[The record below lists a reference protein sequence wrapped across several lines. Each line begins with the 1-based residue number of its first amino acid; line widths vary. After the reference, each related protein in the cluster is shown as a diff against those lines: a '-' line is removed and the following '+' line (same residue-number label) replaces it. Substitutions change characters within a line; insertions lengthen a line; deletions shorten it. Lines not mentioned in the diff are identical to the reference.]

1 MEKAWSPRDG
11 DAFVTRDNF
20 IFYTFGYEHPA
31 ERIFAFLKYISSRYI
46 SLFPVEYLS
55 TRWKMDNTE
64 LVRPEKLYSA
74 ANLQTFIETFR
85 RSFPKYLY
93 YCPYREKE
101 VVCPSRNVVK
111 RVYSPDQRL
120 RALFKKKNPNRLQTL
135 ASELVNQFSNASGV
149 SIEDF
154 GVHGSIALG
163 IERAQSD
170 IDLVVYGGQNFRK
183 LEAAVNKLA
192 NEGVIDYS
200 FIGQARALDATKK
213 QYGRFKRKS
222 FVYTAVRKKD
232 EIVDV
237 YGDCKYSVIA
247 PVKFS
252 CRVTDDSQAMF
263 RPALYIINDYE
274 SSNPAF
280 QLESNDIPSILVSM
294 IGMHRNIARKGD
306 CIEVSGFLERVEH
319 LQTGQISF
327 QVIVG
332 SGTSENEYICPFKL
346 K

>member
-1 MEKAWSPRDG
+1 MKEAWNPRDG

-31 ERIFAFLKYISSRYI
+31 ERIFAFLKYIPSRYR
-46 SLFPVEYLS
+46 SLFPVKCLP
-55 TRWKMDNTE
+55 TRWKMNNTE
-64 LVRPEKLYSA
+64 LIRPEKLYSA

-101 VVCPSRNVVK
+101 TVCPSRNVVK
-111 RVYSPDQRL
+111 QVYSPNARL
-120 RALFKKKNPNRLQTL
+120 RALLKKKNPNRLQTL
-135 ASELVNQFSNASGV
+135 ASELANQFSNASGI

-163 IERAQSD
+163 IDTAQSD
-170 IDLVVYGGQNFRK
+170 IDLVVYGGGNFRR
-183 LEAAVNKLA
+183 LEVAAEKLA
-192 NEGVIDYS
+192 DEGIIDRF
-200 FIGQARALDATKK
+200 FIEKDATKK
-213 QYGRFKRKS
+213 QCGWFKRKS

-232 EIVDV
+232 EIVDA
-237 YGDCKYSVIA
+237 YGACKYNVVA

-263 RPALYIINDYE
+263 RPAIYKISNYE
-274 SSNPAF
+274 SSNPLS
-280 QLESNDIPSILVSM
+280 QMESNSIPRTVVSM
-294 IGMHRNIARKGD
+294 IGIHRNIARKGD
-306 CIEVSGFLERVEH
+306 CIKVSGVLERVEH
-319 LQTGQISF
+319 LQNGQISF
-327 QVIVG
+327 QVVVG
-332 SGTSENEYICPFKL
+332 SGTSENEYIYPFKL